1 MSALELERIY
11 KMSKTPFSKKVEILS
26 DLWILYRGD
35 MESWSSWLPY
45 FDGVGAVTLPLC
57 YAVRSGIAE
66 IVDDSLAKTEIEHT
80 FAIFCD
86 MIKLSRVGD
95 YSSLD
100 QMFNQSPFADN
111 VK

>member
-1 MSALELERIY
+1 
-11 KMSKTPFSKKVEILS
+11 MSKTPFSKKVEILS

-35 MESWSSWLPY
+35 TESWSSWLPY

-57 YAVRSGIAE
+57 YAVHSGIAE
-66 IVDDSLAKTEIEHT
+66 VIEDSLGMSEIEYT
-80 FAIFCD
+80 FAVFCD
-86 MIKLSRVGD
+86 MIQLDRDGV

-100 QMFNQSPFADN
+100 EMFSQSPFADN